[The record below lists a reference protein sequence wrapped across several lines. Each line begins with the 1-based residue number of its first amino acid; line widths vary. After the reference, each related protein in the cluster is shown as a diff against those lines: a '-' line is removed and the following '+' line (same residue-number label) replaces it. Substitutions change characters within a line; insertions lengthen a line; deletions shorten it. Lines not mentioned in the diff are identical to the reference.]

1 MGYPQGDP
9 AESIFYVRRG
19 RITLVVLSEQGK
31 EAAVGILEPGRFF
44 GEGCSNGQ
52 RLRISTTTALEE
64 CVITAITKNAMLAAL
79 HSKPK
84 LSKLFMSYLLARNG
98 RLKKI

>member
-1 MGYPQGDP
+1 MGYPQGGP
-9 AESIFYVRRG
+9 AESIFYIRSG

-31 EAAVGILEPGRFF
+31 EAVVWILEPGRFF
-44 GEGCSNGQ
+44 GEEYLNGQ

-84 LSKLFMSYLLARNG
+84 LSEPFMSYLLTRNG